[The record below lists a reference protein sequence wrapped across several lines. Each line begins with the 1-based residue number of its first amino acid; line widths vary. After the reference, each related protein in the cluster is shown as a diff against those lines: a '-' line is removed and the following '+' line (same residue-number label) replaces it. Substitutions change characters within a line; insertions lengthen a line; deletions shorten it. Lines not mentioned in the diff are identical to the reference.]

1 MESYPDLTINGVS
14 ILPGSRITI
23 NIPVARLY
31 THTDINMP
39 VYVIRGKK
47 EGPVLFISAA
57 IHGDEIL
64 GSEII
69 RRLLNNRLLKK
80 IRGSLLAVPVV
91 NVYGFIN
98 RSRYLPDRRDL
109 NRFFPGS
116 KTGSLASQL
125 ASIFMEE
132 IVANSTHGIDL
143 HTGSNHRTNL
153 PQIRASLD
161 HEDTFKMAISFGAP
175 IIINSNVKDGSLRQA
190 VQEQDIPMLL
200 YESGEALRYDENA
213 IKSGIRGIISVMRYL
228 GMIPERKVKTRKDV
242 EPVIAMSSF
251 WIRAELSGIFN
262 TRINLGDM
270 IREGDVMGMISD
282 PFGDTIETIYSRH
295 EGVVIGKTG
304 LPLVYKGDALFN
316 IAGLEEY
323 EGEREPVENIYDY
336 YERDGKYFT

>member
-1 MESYPDLTINGVS
+1 MGGLSDFNINGVS
-14 ILPGSRITI
+14 IMPGSRITI

-31 THTDINMP
+31 THADINMP
-39 VYVIRGKK
+39 VYVIRGKNA
-47 EGPVLFISAA
+47 GPALFVSAA
-57 IHGDEIL
+57 VHGDEIL

-69 RRLLNNRLLKK
+69 RRLLSNRLLKK
-80 IRGSLLAVPVV
+80 IRGSLIAVPVV

-125 ASIFMEE
+125 ASIFMDE

-143 HTGSNHRTNL
+143 HTGSNHRVNL

-161 HEDTFKMAISFGAP
+161 HEATLNMAKSFRTP
-175 IIINSNVKDGSLRQA
+175 IIINSNIKDGSLRQA
-190 VQEQDIPMLL
+190 VNELDIPMLL

-213 IKSGIRGIISVMRYL
+213 IKAGIRGILSVMRYI
-228 GMIPERKVKTRKDV
+228 GMIPEPKVRKRENI
-242 EPVIAMSSF
+242 EPIIARSSY

-262 TRINLGDM
+262 TRIKLGDM
-270 IREGDVMGMISD
+270 ISRGDVMGMISD
-282 PFGDTIETIYSRH
+282 PFGDTIETIYSRYT
-295 EGVVIGKTG
+295 GVIIGKTK

-316 IAGLEEY
+316 VANLDEY
-323 EGEREPVENIYDY
+323 EGERESVENIYDY
-336 YERDGKYFT
+336 YENDGKYFT

>member
-1 MESYPDLTINGVS
+1 MGSYPDLIINS
-14 ILPGSRITI
+14 IPIIPGSRITI

-161 HEDTFKMAISFGAP
+161 HEDTLKMALSFGAP

-190 VQEQDIPMLL
+190 VKEQEIPMLL

-228 GMIPERKVKTRKDV
+228 GMIPEQKVKKRKEI
-242 EPVIAMSSF
+242 EPVIARSSF

-270 IREGDVMGMISD
+270 INEGDVMGMISG
-282 PFGDTIETIYSRH
+282 PLGLVFSSIHLYS
-295 EGVVIGKTG
+295 I
-304 LPLVYKGDALFN
+304 LPGWSVGYSV
-316 IAGLEEY
+316 
-323 EGEREPVENIYDY
+323 R
-336 YERDGKYFT
+336 

>member
-1 MESYPDLTINGVS
+1 MESRSDFMINGVS
-14 ILPGSRITI
+14 VIPGSRITI

-39 VYVIRGKK
+39 VYVIRGNK

-57 IHGDEIL
+57 VHGDEIL

-69 RRLLNNRLLKK
+69 RRLLGNRLLKK
-80 IRGSLLAVPVV
+80 IRGSLIAVPVV

-125 ASIFMEE
+125 ASIFMKE
-132 IVANSTHGIDL
+132 IVANATHGIDL
-143 HTGSNHRTNL
+143 HTGSNHRINL

-161 HEDTFKMAISFGAP
+161 REDTLSMAKSFGAP
-175 IIINSNVKDGSLRQA
+175 IIINSNIKDGSLRQA
-190 VQEQDIPMLL
+190 VNELDIPMLL

-213 IKSGIRGIISVMRYL
+213 IRAGIRGIISVMRFI
-228 GMIPERKVKTRKDV
+228 GMIPEPKGNKREQV
-242 EPVIAMSSF
+242 EPVIAMSSY
-251 WIRAELSGIFN
+251 WVRAELSGIFN
-262 TRINLGDM
+262 TRIKLGDM
-270 IREGDVMGMISD
+270 ISRGDIMGIISD
-282 PFGDTIETIYSRH
+282 PFGDTLETIYSQYA
-295 EGVVIGKTG
+295 GVVIGKTR

-316 IAGLEEY
+316 IASLDEN

-336 YERDGKYFT
+336 YENEGKYFT